1 MWSSFIYYTIR
12 MEEKIYRVYFE
23 NAYDPS
29 ENNDWFY
36 RSEDKAD
43 EKYRGLC
50 KKYGVK
56 RSFCFTEQNW
66 YCIWYSEIHIED

>member
-1 MWSSFIYYTIR
+1 

-56 RSFCFTEQNW
+56 RSFCFTEQN
-66 YCIWYSEIHIED
+66 